1 MDWSFHENFKVEYTA
16 SSMLVAISSALGNS
30 YRIHIKGNWT
40 SNASTYMMLVGRP
53 GVGKTPPLNAAF
65 APIRKADNELYHQFK
80 LDMEAYQ
87 DSSDP
92 KPPKPILKRT
102 ILYDF
107 TPEAMMQAH
116 YNNPRNITLLTD
128 EIMGLFKSVNRY
140 SSSPLVE
147 QLLSAWSDTPIDVM
161 RVGNPIPYHIEHP
174 CINIVG
180 SIQTTRMQELLNK
193 GYKENGLLDRFLFV
207 VPYSN
212 EITLWNLGANTSNEQ
227 RSDTMCEW
235 KSIVDKVL
243 KLDYIVDEST
253 GEKSSHILT
262 LDKEATE
269 YLFTWQ
275 NNMAKIANAIED
287 EAEADSRKAKYS
299 TIVPRL
305 SLIFQVMN
313 YACGESL
320 LHNINLRAVQSA
332 VLMMDFYDSCVT
344 RLEQAVALYQCD
356 SFAIEM
362 LGQLPASFC
371 TKDAK
376 AVGQEMRISPRTVA
390 NYLDKLLAS
399 KLIRKVKNGQ
409 YEKLTENQECK

>member
-1 MDWSFHENFKVEYTA
+1 MW
-16 SSMLVAISSALGNS
+16 
-30 YRIHIKGNWT
+30 
-40 SNASTYMMLVGRP
+40 
-53 GVGKTPPLNAAF
+53 
-65 APIRKADNELYHQFK
+65 
-80 LDMEAYQ
+80 
-87 DSSDP
+87 
-92 KPPKPILKRT
+92 
-102 ILYDF
+102 
-107 TPEAMMQAH
+107 
-116 YNNPRNITLLTD
+116 NI
-128 EIMGLFKSVNRY
+128 
-140 SSSPLVE
+140 
-147 QLLSAWSDTPIDVM
+147 
-161 RVGNPIPYHIEHP
+161 
-174 CINIVG
+174 
-180 SIQTTRMQELLNK
+180 
-193 GYKENGLLDRFLFV
+193 
-207 VPYSN
+207 
-212 EITLWNLGANTSNEQ
+212 GANTSNEQ
-227 RSDTMCEW
+227 RNDTMCEW
-235 KSIVDKVL
+235 KAIVDKVL
-243 KLDYIVDEST
+243 KLDYIVDEGT

-305 SLIFQVMN
+305 SLIFQVMS

-320 LHNINLRAVQSA
+320 LQNINLRAVQSA

-362 LGQLPASFC
+362 LAQLPTPFC

-399 KLIRKVKNGQ
+399 KLIRKVKNGH
-409 YEKLTENQECK
+409 YEKLIENQECK